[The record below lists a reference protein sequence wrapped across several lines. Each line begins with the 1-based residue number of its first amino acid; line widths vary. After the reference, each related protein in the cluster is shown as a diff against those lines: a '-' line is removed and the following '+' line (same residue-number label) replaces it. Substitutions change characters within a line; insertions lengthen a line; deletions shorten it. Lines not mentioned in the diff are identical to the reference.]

1 MRLFK
6 FSLCF
11 ADKFID
17 SNQLQILTQKIKR
30 TRSKHLSIQAT
41 FEQEFLDEQDQVD
54 NELEK
59 QNYKKDLLN
68 SLVSNDKGRI
78 KFQNAGNS
86 VAVTN
91 NPSSKSRACH
101 IM

>member
-1 MRLFK
+1 M
-6 FSLCF
+6 
-11 ADKFID
+11 
-17 SNQLQILTQKIKR
+17 
-30 TRSKHLSIQAT
+30 SIQAT

-68 SLVSNDKGRI
+68 SLVSNDKDRI

-91 NPSSKSRACH
+91 SHRSKSRACH